1 MRLSSRSL
9 RLLQLPGR
17 FRQTAASP
25 AGRIFLSLSL
35 FPSPMARVATVA
47 DPLMSTTLFAGG
59 VQRHS
64 AEAPLSTILP

>member
-9 RLLQLPGR
+9 RLLLPGR

-25 AGRIFLSLSL
+25 ADRISLSL
-35 FPSPMARVATVA
+35 FPSQMARVATVA